1 MAQTCKKCGA
11 PLDLVRPAGIIL
23 SCPEC
28 KVSLEIHLSPE
39 GNLLIQAAGTSTSS
53 VLPRPPGLHISQLDL
68 FFHWEKV
75 EKSVAE
81 SLGNP
86 ILGQCALCRGSI
98 YLEKGNE
105 VVVECEYCGGHTP
118 VKAEGL
124 LLWKKE
130 EVLTFPSS
138 VLSFVKKI
146 ARPLDSD
153 DRMRAIL
160 KYLHLYR
167 WFLIALSAILLA
179 LAMLA
184 LRGLLWPS

>member
-1 MAQTCKKCGA
+1 
-11 PLDLVRPAGIIL
+11 
-23 SCPEC
+23 
-28 KVSLEIHLSPE
+28 LEIHPSPE
-39 GNLLIQAAGTSTSS
+39 GNLFIEAAGSSPSS

-68 FFHWEKV
+68 FFHWERV

-81 SLGNP
+81 SLGKP
-86 ILGQCALCRGSI
+86 ILGQCALCKGNI

-105 VVVECEYCGGHTP
+105 VVVECGYCGGHTP

-124 LLWKKE
+124 PLWNRE
-130 EVLTFPSS
+130 ATPAFPTSI
-138 VLSFVKKI
+138 LSFLKKI

-153 DRMRAIL
+153 DRMRAIV

-167 WFLIALSAILLA
+167 WFLVALFAILLG
-179 LAMLA
+179 LAVFA

>member
-1 MAQTCKKCGA
+1 MRAGFLRDRRLHRAA
-11 PLDLVRPAGIIL
+11 PLLVLLLAAAASAENLRVTAAATSLRAQPTSDAEIL
-23 SCPEC
+23 AP
-28 KVSLEIHLSPE
+28 
-39 GNLLIQAAGTSTSS
+39 
-53 VLPRPPGLHISQLDL
+53 
-68 FFHWEKV
+68 
-75 EKSVAE
+75 
-81 SLGNP
+81 
-86 ILGQCALCRGSI
+86 
-98 YLEKGNE
+98 LEKGSE

-118 VKAEGL
+118 VKADGL
-124 LLWKKE
+124 MLWKKE

-167 WFLIALSAILLA
+167 WFLIALSAILVA
-179 LAMLA
+179 LAMFA